1 MLNQEAVAEQKRQL
15 SESEIKTLIAGDYPP
30 QAGSYI
36 LSMLMLLG
44 DGALGQT
51 DFYSTVSPN
60 TVKTIEE
67 YLNHYGRSRG
77 VDIPLVSDELQKK
90 FVAINEQVIALR
102 QALVEKAALFQIYNL
117 ARELSLFCGAHP
129 ARIPAFEQ

>member
-44 DGALGQT
+44 DGALEQA

-60 TVKTIEE
+60 KVKTIEE
-67 YLNHYGRSRG
+67 YLNRYSRSRN
-77 VDIPLVSDELQKK
+77 VEIPSVSSELQKK
-90 FVAINEQVIALR
+90 IMVINGQVTALR
-102 QALVEKAALFQIYNL
+102 QALVEKAPLFQIYNL